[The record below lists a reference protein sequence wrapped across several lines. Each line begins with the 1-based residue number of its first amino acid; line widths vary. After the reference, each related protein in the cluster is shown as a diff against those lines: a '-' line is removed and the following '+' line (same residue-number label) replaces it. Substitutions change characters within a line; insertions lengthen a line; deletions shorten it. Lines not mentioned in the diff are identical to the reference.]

1 MEARIVE
8 FIRLLRVSWTLKR
21 PVKHGTRHDRSP
33 TIICRYERR
42 AGILAKKLTI
52 CIRGRLNIINFFW
65 LLFSTRALLSN
76 FRYDMVLNV
85 YWLLSSLNI
94 DIFYFILK
102 FFFLPFFFILFV
114 IPIFYFPFPFFDKNC
129 EIRFILFFN
138 ENYRKK
144 DTNSVIIQN
153 SDR

>member
-8 FIRLLRVSWTLKR
+8 FIRLLRVLWTLKR

-42 AGILAKKLTI
+42 VGILAKKLTI
-52 CIRGRLNIINFFW
+52 CIRGRLNIINFFL

-76 FRYDMVLNV
+76 FRYDMVLNI

-102 FFFLPFFFILFV
+102 FSFLPFFFILFV